1 MIQEMVKRVK
11 KPTPKFFKVVR
22 NIGLTLASISGV
34 ILAAPVALPVG
45 LITAAGYIAVTG
57 GVMGAIS
64 QMTVEGGE

>member
-11 KPTPKFFKVVR
+11 KPTPKFFRVMR

-34 ILAAPVALPVG
+34 VLAAPVMLPVG
-45 LITAAGYIAVTG
+45 IVTVAGYLAVTG
-57 GVMGAIS
+57 GVIGAIS